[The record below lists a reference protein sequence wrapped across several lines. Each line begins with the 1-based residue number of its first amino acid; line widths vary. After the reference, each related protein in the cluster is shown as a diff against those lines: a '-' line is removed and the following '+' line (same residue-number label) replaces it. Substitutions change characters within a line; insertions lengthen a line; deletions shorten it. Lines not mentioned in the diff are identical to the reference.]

1 MTWAVAIVP
10 QVRDWLHELRRDDPA
25 TLAAVS
31 AALDLLGQEGPALGP
46 PLADAVMS
54 MTELDAGLEMLR
66 ECDPGFRLS
75 ADNVERA
82 MALSY
87 LRELRP
93 GPRGPRE
100 PRLLFA
106 FDQGQTAV
114 VLVAGTEEI
123 DWTRRWYVDNVPLA
137 HARYIQYLRER
148 ADGGNA

>member
-1 MTWAVAIVP
+1 MPWDVAIVP
-10 QVRDWLHELRRDDPA
+10 QVRGWLHELRRDDPA
-25 TLAAVS
+25 TLSAVS
-31 AALDLLGQEGPALGP
+31 AALDLLGQAGPALGP

-54 MTELDAGLEMLR
+54 MTALDAGLGMLR

-93 GPRGPRE
+93 GPPGPGE

-106 FDQGQTAV
+106 FDQGRTAV
-114 VLVAGTEEI
+114 ILVAGTEEI

-137 HARYIQYLRER
+137 HARYVQYRRER
-148 ADGGNA
+148 TEGGNA

>member
-1 MTWAVAIVP
+1 MAWDVVIVP
-10 QVRDWLHELRRDDPA
+10 EVRDWLHQLRRDDPA

-31 AALDLLGQEGPALGP
+31 AALALLGQEGPALGP

-54 MTELDAGLEMLR
+54 MTALHSGLEMLR
-66 ECDPGFRLS
+66 EFDPGFRLS

-93 GPRGPRE
+93 GPRGPQE
-100 PRLLFA
+100 PRLLFT
-106 FDQGQTAV
+106 FDQGRAAV

-123 DWTRRWYVDNVPLA
+123 DWTRQWYVDNVPLA
-137 HARYIQYLRER
+137 HARYIQYLRE
-148 ADGGNA
+148 GTESGNA

>member
-1 MTWAVAIVP
+1 MTWDVAIVP
-10 QVRDWLHELRRDDPA
+10 EVRGWLHELRRDDPA

-31 AALDLLGQEGPALGP
+31 AALDLLSQEGPALGP

-54 MTELDAGLEMLR
+54 MTALQDGLEMLR
-66 ECDPGFRLS
+66 SSSPGFQLS
-75 ADNVERA
+75 TDNVERS

-93 GPRGPRE
+93 GPPGPRE

-106 FDQGQTAV
+106 FDQDRTAV

-123 DWTRRWYVDNVPLA
+123 DWTREWYVDNVPLA
-137 HARYIQYLRER
+137 HARYIQHLRQRTE
-148 ADGGNA
+148 GGNA

>member
-1 MTWAVAIVP
+1 M
-10 QVRDWLHELRRDDPA
+10 
-25 TLAAVS
+25 S

-54 MTELDAGLEMLR
+54 MTALHAGFEMLR
-66 ECDPGFRLS
+66 GNPGFRLS
-75 ADNVERA
+75 VDNVERA

-93 GPRGPRE
+93 GPRGARE
-100 PRLLFA
+100 PRILFA
-106 FDQGQTAV
+106 YDQGRTAV

-123 DWTRRWYVDNVPLA
+123 DWTGRWYRDNVPLV

-148 ADGGNA
+148 TEGGNA

>member
-1 MTWAVAIVP
+1 MNWEVAIVP

-25 TLAAVS
+25 ALAAVS

-54 MTELDAGLEMLR
+54 MTALDAGLEMLR

-93 GPRGPRE
+93 GPRGARE

-106 FDQGQTAV
+106 FDQGRTAV

>member
-1 MTWAVAIVP
+1 MTA
-10 QVRDWLHELRRDDPA
+10 
-25 TLAAVS
+25 
-31 AALDLLGQEGPALGP
+31 
-46 PLADAVMS
+46 
-54 MTELDAGLEMLR
+54 LDAGLEMLR

-87 LRELRP
+87 LRELCP
-93 GPRGPRE
+93 GPRGARE
-100 PRLLFA
+100 ARLLFA
-106 FDQGQTAV
+106 FDQGRTAV